1 MHLFAHIT
9 GDQAIRLQLGT
20 SFHINT
26 ILDGIAADPRCL
38 KDNNSINL
46 FKSGV
51 AKGFVYMLHVLTLPD
66 LR

>member
-1 MHLFAHIT
+1 MHLFANIS
-9 GDQAIRLQLGT
+9 GNQAIRLQLGT

-26 ILDGIAADPRCL
+26 LGGIAADPRCL
-38 KDNNSINL
+38 KDNNLINL

-51 AKGFVYMLHVLTLPD
+51 AKGFAYMLHVLTLPD

>member
-1 MHLFAHIT
+1 ML
-9 GDQAIRLQLGT
+9 RLGT
-20 SFHINT
+20 SFQINT

-38 KDNNSINL
+38 KGNNSIHL

-51 AKGFVYMLHVLTLPD
+51 AKGFAYTLHVLTTPD